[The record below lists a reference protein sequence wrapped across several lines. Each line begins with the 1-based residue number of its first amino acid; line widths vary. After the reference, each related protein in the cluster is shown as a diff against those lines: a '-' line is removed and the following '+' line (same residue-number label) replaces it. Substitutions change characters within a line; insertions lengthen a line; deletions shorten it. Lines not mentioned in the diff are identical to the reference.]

1 MNFYFYFNR
10 LFSFLFFIFF
20 SYSFAQVGNKIG
32 FIDSMQLKEYARLQD
47 IGDYKSIILNEQKLI
62 KESEELDYTKGIIM
76 GYLNIV
82 NSLFVLNK
90 NKESLHFLDIAKRKL
105 ENDKDP
111 ALNARLYFF
120 YARNYSVLGLYDQS
134 NKNLNKALHF
144 SGNMSN
150 IEERKKREYL
160 IYTWKRKNFMQLQL
174 IDSVFKME
182 RKSLALGAEVE
193 LYVAIAERNLDSK
206 KIDST
211 EYYLNKALQLYQKST
226 ARQQAV
232 VLRSFGKMYVEKK
245 DNKKGLDY
253 FFRSLEISQKLGL
266 KKVSLEN
273 YKEIYETYK
282 SMDEVDNEKKFL
294 EKYTVLNDSLN
305 KIEKSILNI
314 TIEKFLKEK
323 EEDEKK
329 KFHYTTIAIILIVI
343 TICIILLSVYKKNNR
358 YKDILIDKKNKD
370 IDILEKKLD
379 TSYEEV
385 IQLAINDD
393 NLFIVKFKE
402 IYPDFY
408 NNLIR
413 YYPDLNAGDLKFCAL
428 VRLNFSNKEIAQY
441 GNMSVRTVE
450 SKKYRLRKKIG
461 LPANTDFNKWISDQ

>member
-1 MNFYFYFNR
+1 MNFYFYPNR
-10 LFSFLFFIFF
+10 IFSFFFLMFF
-20 SYSFAQVGNKIG
+20 SFSLAQVGNKII

-62 KESEELDYTKGIIM
+62 KESEELDYTKGIIT

-82 NSLFVLNK
+82 NSLFVLNN
-90 NKESLHFLDIAKRKL
+90 NKESLRFLDIAKQKL
-105 ENDKDP
+105 EKDQDP
-111 ALNARLYFF
+111 VLNARLYFF
-120 YARNYSVLGLYDQS
+120 YARNYSVLGLYEQS
-134 NKNLNKALHF
+134 NKNLNKALQF
-144 SGNMSN
+144 SANMSN

-174 IDSVFKME
+174 TDSVFKME

-211 EYYLNKALQLYQKST
+211 EYYLNKALQLFQKST
-226 ARQQAV
+226 ARQQSV

-245 DNKKGLDY
+245 DNKKALDY
-253 FFRSLEISQKLGL
+253 FFRSLELSQKLGL
-266 KKVSLEN
+266 KKVSLET

-282 SMDEVDNEKKFL
+282 SMDEVDHEKEFL

-305 KIEKSILNI
+305 KAEKSILNS
-314 TIEKFLKEK
+314 TIEKCLKEK
-323 EEDEKK
+323 EKDEKK
-329 KFHYTTIAIILIVI
+329 KFHYKTIAIILIVI
-343 TICIILLSVYKKNNR
+343 AICVILFSVYKKNNR

-379 TSYEEV
+379 SSYEEV
-385 IQLAINDD
+385 IQLAINGD
-393 NLFIVKFKE
+393 NLFMVKFKE
-402 IYPDFY
+402 IYSDFY
-408 NNLIR
+408 NKLIKC
-413 YYPDLNAGDLKFCAL
+413 YPDLNASDLKFCAF
-428 VRLNFSNKEIAQY
+428 VKLNFSNKEIAQY

>member
-1 MNFYFYFNR
+1 MNFYFYPNR
-10 LFSFLFFIFF
+10 IFSFFFLIFF
-20 SYSFAQVGNKIG
+20 SYSFAQVGNKIS

-62 KESEELDYTKGIIM
+62 KESEELDYTKGIIT

-82 NSLFVLNK
+82 NSLFVLNN
-90 NKESLHFLDIAKRKL
+90 NKESLHFLDIAKQKL
-105 ENDKDP
+105 EKDQDP
-111 ALNARLYFF
+111 VLNARLYFF
-120 YARNYSVLGLYDQS
+120 YARNYSVLGLYEQS
-134 NKNLNKALHF
+134 NKNLNKALQF
-144 SGNMSN
+144 SANMSN

-174 IDSVFKME
+174 TDSVFKME
-182 RKSLALGAEVE
+182 RKSLALGAEIE

-211 EYYLNKALQLYQKST
+211 EYYLNKALQLYKKST

-232 VLRSFGKMYVEKK
+232 VLRTFGKMYVERK
-245 DNKKGLDY
+245 DNKKALDY
-253 FFRSLEISQKLGL
+253 FFRSLELSQKLGL
-266 KKVSLEN
+266 KKVSLET

-282 SMDEVDNEKKFL
+282 SMDEVDHEKEFL

-305 KIEKSILNI
+305 KAEKSILNS
-314 TIEKFLKEK
+314 TIEKCLKEK
-323 EEDEKK
+323 EKDEKK
-329 KFHYTTIAIILIVI
+329 KFHYITIAIILIVI
-343 TICIILLSVYKKNNR
+343 TIGIILFSIYKKNNR

-370 IDILEKKLD
+370 IDVLEKKLD

-385 IQLAINDD
+385 IQLAINGD
-393 NLFIVKFKE
+393 NLFMVKFKE

-408 NNLIR
+408 NSLIKC
-413 YYPDLNAGDLKFCAL
+413 YPDLNAGDLKFCAL